1 MYMKWAGFITYLS
14 AQRTLKPMDWLRTF
28 RNHSAK
34 CDTLPTL
41 RERMPNKRCT
51 NSCDTTGQH
60 HTQPLAK
67 MQLSSCST
75 ATTRCAFPSYRSQYT
90 TPKFAN
96 EMHKLEAK
104 PKRLQGFQD
113 EFKAPQHTSQW
124 QSPVASAPVQDQVKV
139 WPSPIQSRLGTRY
152 PDHSYTWWPSTKK
165 RYQEIQESS

>member
-1 MYMKWAGFITYLS
+1 
-14 AQRTLKPMDWLRTF
+14 
-28 RNHSAK
+28 
-34 CDTLPTL
+34 
-41 RERMPNKRCT
+41 MPNKRHT

-139 WPSPIQSRLGTRY
+139 WPSPIQSRLCARY

-165 RYQEIQESS
+165 RCQEIQESSKLLTVISQPIALLTLLGWTPRTNKLSRLLSSEKTPKSEKTTLC